1 MKFRAPSP
9 SEASIASGPAQST
22 RAQTR
27 SATAQAEPVDQIAS
41 TQAKPRKPH
50 VTSRRARA
58 HKLDKAKAAVKDAA
72 KRAKRTKQLVE
83 PCVAY
88 VGNVRCCAS
97 SLLELL
103 IMIRHKDRPGC
114 G

>member
-9 SEASIASGPAQST
+9 SVDSIASGPAQST
-22 RAQTR
+22 HAQARR
-27 SATAQAEPVDQIAS
+27 SPTAQAEPVDRIAS
-41 TQAKPRKPH
+41 TQATKPKKPH
-50 VTSRRARA
+50 VTSRRVRA

-88 VGNVRCCAS
+88 VGNVRCCAP
-97 SLLELL
+97 SLLELPTN
-103 IMIRHKDRPGC
+103 RHKDRP
-114 G
+114 